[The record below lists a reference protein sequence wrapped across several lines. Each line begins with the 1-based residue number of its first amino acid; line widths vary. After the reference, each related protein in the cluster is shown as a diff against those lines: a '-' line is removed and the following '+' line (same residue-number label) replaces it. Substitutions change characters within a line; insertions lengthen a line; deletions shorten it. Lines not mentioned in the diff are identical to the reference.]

1 MSSMKDEAL
10 SLARK
15 GYAVFPC
22 RPNSKQP
29 LHMGSFHDATV
40 DEFQIVSWWD
50 ACPDANIGMYPA
62 AGYMGDL
69 LIVDA
74 DIKKDV
80 DGRDAITY
88 APDTYPPTLIVSTP
102 SGGEHHYYGLP
113 EGVKVQSSA
122 GRLGD
127 GLDVRSHGG
136 YVLMP
141 PSVVDGKPYEWV
153 NPDCDITDAPEHLI
167 EMAGEQMSRHPDA
180 DKWLCEEDLE
190 VNVKKAREWLKG
202 QVVADRVAVSGQGG
216 NNFTYATA
224 EVLRDFGLSAHETAE
239 RLFYDWN
246 PSCQPPWSMNEITEI
261 VCNAYEYAN
270 RPAGTRVVA
279 TPASLDMMQVK
290 AAVDAMEAANQKP
303 SELLKWED
311 IMNMP
316 DPTYIVDQAIPE
328 NGLVMIYGPYG
339 AHKTFVAIDLLM
351 AVAAGKPWMG
361 LEVTEPG
368 EVVYATPEGV
378 SGFKWR
384 VMAWAK
390 THSGWPEREAPA
402 LMRHVNFLPRMPMF
416 GDLEQVQG
424 LHDLLRGM
432 KPKIIVLDTMA
443 HAMAGMDE
451 NAQKDAGLFIARVM
465 MLKRELGCTV
475 VLIHHTGKDE
485 TRGARGASGIPAACD
500 TVFEVTNPAANVVQV
515 EMKKQKDGERWRKS
529 KFYNV
534 VRGEHSLA
542 LEYDATPPVTDRTII
557 HDQYTDALKLVLL
570 TENINPP
577 LGNTKLAKEMA
588 NLLWHGEG
596 SPGPDLQKAV
606 ANWLTRTAGKSPELA
621 PWVHAKTKGGA
632 VSLWAPPKKDDEGS

>member
-1 MSSMKDEAL
+1 MSTSMKDEAL
-10 SLARK
+10 RLARA

-29 LHMGSFHDATV
+29 LHKGSFHDATV
-40 DEFQIVSWWD
+40 DEFQITSWWD
-50 ACPDANIGMYPA
+50 LNPNANVAIYPDGSNPRLAV
-62 AGYMGDL
+62 L
-69 LIVDA
+69 
-74 DIKKDV
+74 DV
-80 DGRDAITY
+80 DVRDHGEDGRE
-88 APDTYPPTLIVSTP
+88 TLREMEEHFPVTKSVWTPGGGMHLYYSLTDGQEVPSSTR
-102 SGGEHHYYGLP
+102 
-113 EGVKVQSSA
+113 
-122 GRLGD
+122 RLGP
-127 GLDVRSHGG
+127 GLDVRARGG
-136 YVLMP
+136 YVLVP
-141 PSVVDGKPYEWV
+141 PSVIDGKRYKWKDN
-153 NPDCDITDAPEHLI
+153 NPVAPASDRFI
-167 EMAGEQMSRHPDA
+167 EMAGAPEKRHPDA
-180 DKWLCEEDLE
+180 DKWLCEEDLPA
-190 VNVKKAREWLKG
+190 NIHKAKKWLVG
-202 QVVADRVAVSGQGG
+202 QVQAGRVAVSGDGG
-216 NNFTYATA
+216 NNFTYKTA
-224 EVLRDFGLSAHETAE
+224 EVLRDHGVSEPLAAEMLETI
-239 RLFYDWN
+239 WN
-246 PSCQPPWSMNEITEI
+246 PHCVPPHEPGWVAHITG
-261 VCNAYEYAN
+261 NAYEFAN
-270 RPAGTRVVA
+270 RPAGNRVVA
-279 TPASLDMMQVK
+279 DPASMDTMV
-290 AAVDAMEAANQKP
+290 AMADSRPPEPEKP
-303 SELLKWED
+303 SELLKWND
-311 IMNMP
+311 IMNLP
-316 DPTYIVDQAIPE
+316 DPIYIVDQAIPE

-465 MLKRELGCTV
+465 MLKREFGCTV

-485 TRGARGASGIPAACD
+485 SRGARGASGIPAACD

-515 EMKKQKDGERWRKS
+515 EMKKQKDGERWHRPR
-529 KFYNV
+529 FYNV

-542 LEYDATPPVTDRTII
+542 LEYEPVTPVTDRKITQE
-557 HDQYTDALKLVLL
+557 QYTNALKVVLL
-570 TENINPP
+570 TANINPP

-588 NLLWHGEG
+588 SLLWHGEG
-596 SPGPDLQKAV
+596 SPGPDLKKAI
-606 ANWLTRTAGKSPELA
+606 ANWLTRTAAKSLELA
-621 PWVHAKTKGGA
+621 PWVHATTKGGA
-632 VSLWAPPKKDDEGS
+632 ASLWSPPEKDSEGT